1 MANDITV
8 IWLAAALF
16 CYGGFAVSARQTLF
30 PGSCNCL
37 CLTLVYEMVACDSSR
52 RLANDSWGIAVAI
65 VLVIDMMQP
74 RRLARCTNGM
84 TYIGIGALV
93 GMMVGMT
100 GFSYLWMVAGAAIGV
115 IGGGYVY
122 ARTPAGETSR
132 ISFGSI
138 FSVSL
143 CQRAAGCSDSV
154 DYRYRGDAM
163 DYRTAS
169 GCHHSVHVAGFC
181 ILRQH
186 TCIILNYIRL

>member
-1 MANDITV
+1 M
-8 IWLAAALF
+8 
-16 CYGGFAVSARQTLF
+16 
-30 PGSCNCL
+30 
-37 CLTLVYEMVACDSSR
+37 
-52 RLANDSWGIAVAI
+52 AI

-138 FSVSL
+138 FQYLCAKGLPAVVTVSIIGIAVML
-143 CQRAAGCSDSV
+143 WIIEQ
-154 DYRYRGDAM
+154 
-163 DYRTAS
+163 
-169 GCHHSVHVAGFC
+169 HPVAT
-181 ILRQH
+181 IQ
-186 TCIILNYIRL
+186 YM

>member
-1 MANDITV
+1 M
-8 IWLAAALF
+8 
-16 CYGGFAVSARQTLF
+16 AVSLF
-30 PGSCNCL
+30 LLVRPYFPAAVTAYVSLWFMKWSHVIHPGDWL
-37 CLTLVYEMVACDSSR
+37 MT
-52 RLANDSWGIAVAI
+52 SWGIAVAI

-100 GFSYLWMVAGAAIGV
+100 GFFLSVD
-115 IGGGYVY
+115 GGRCCHRGDWRRICL
-122 ARTPAGETSR
+122 RTHPGRETSR